1 MTKAGPGK
9 NLFFLLN
16 NSVLFKLN
24 NKSLI
29 NTIYTIIKE
38 VFVEDLG
45 TVDTNFFV
53 VPYNVTPILR

>member
-9 NLFFLLN
+9 NFFFLLN
-16 NSVLFKLN
+16 NSVLFKSN

-45 TVDTNFFV
+45 TVNTNFFV
-53 VPYNVTPILR
+53 VPYNVTPILS